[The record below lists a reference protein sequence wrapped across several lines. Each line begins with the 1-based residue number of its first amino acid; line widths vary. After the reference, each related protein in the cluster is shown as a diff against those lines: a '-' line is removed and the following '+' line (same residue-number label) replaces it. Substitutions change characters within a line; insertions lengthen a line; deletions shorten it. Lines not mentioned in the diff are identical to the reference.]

1 VDTTRDIVAPLRN
14 QALLTG
20 YVWTS
25 YRLNMTHLHVQRLR
39 AALLGAA
46 LLLLLVAAA
55 VGLALAAR
63 PTTAAVA
70 PLDPNIPNEQA
81 LINAGL
87 SGTPGPGQPAA
98 PVVVDRVL
106 VDGAATY
113 VQFHLTG
120 HGGQPDYPTFTL
132 SDDQGDAV
140 AGGSNGTV
148 PSSDAA
154 LPFPLPAW
162 VPWRPSTIWRGVD
175 ILGPLPATAHAAV
188 LQFTIPGSLT
198 SLTTYKTI
206 RVPLDL
212 RALARRRVAN
222 PNTTVRAASLTL
234 TVQDLDFTHLTYT
247 YALPG
252 NSDAFAARPQ
262 FVNSSGRVVS
272 MIEIRSECSGS
283 VSGTNCTE
291 TWAFPPQ
298 QSGTRLTLT
307 IPAFHVAVN
316 HLGRG
321 LQRLRLVRGPWRIPF
336 VVP

>member
-1 VDTTRDIVAPLRN
+1 VSFVLRILWRVEGN

-20 YVWTS
+20 CARMV
-25 YRLNMTHLHVQRLR
+25 YRLAMTAQRPHRLR
-39 AALLGAA
+39 TLLLGAA

-55 VGLALAAR
+55 AGLALAAR
-63 PTTAAVA
+63 PTTVAVA

-120 HGGQPDYPTFTL
+120 RGAQPNYPTFTL

-140 AGGSNGTV
+140 TGGSSGTID
-148 PSSDAA
+148 PTGWA

-162 VPWRPSTIWRGVD
+162 VPWRPSTTWRGVD
-175 ILGPLPATAHAAV
+175 ILGPLPATAHAAM

-198 SLTTYKTI
+198 RLTTYKTI

-212 RALARRRVAN
+212 RALARRRVVH
-222 PNTTVRAASLTL
+222 PHTIVRATSLTL

-252 NSDAFAARPQ
+252 NHMAFALHPQ
-262 FVNSSGRVVS
+262 LVHGAGRAVSVVEVS
-272 MIEIRSECSGS
+272 SECSGDAH
-283 VSGTNCTE
+283 GTNCSE

-298 QSGTRLTLT
+298 QLGARLTLT
-307 IPAFHVAVN
+307 IPTFRDN
-316 HLGRG
+316 G
-321 LQRLRLVRGPWRIPF
+321 QLVRGPWRIPF